1 MHDAP
6 EADALPD
13 GVEDDLQLLRSA
25 AVAAGILVTAYFRKE
40 VRFWDK
46 SNSSPVS
53 EADVMVN
60 RFLEETLGGIPG
72 ILEMIGR
79 GLAALDDLA
88 CPRNA
93 DGFAALPRAERR
105 ELLERLAAAEDC
117 FPPALVLHVLGAYY
131 QHPRVLSALG
141 LDPRPPHPDGYRMAP
156 DDLALLEPVR
166 RRPRM
171 YRSI

>member
-1 MHDAP
+1 MARLFRH
-6 EADALPD
+6 
-13 GVEDDLQLLRSA
+13 S
-25 AVAAGILVTAYFRKE
+25 VAGNPLI
-40 VRFWDK
+40 
-46 SNSSPVS
+46 
-53 EADVMVN
+53 
-60 RFLEETLGGIPG
+60 
-72 ILEMIGR
+72 
-79 GLAALDDLA
+79 AALIDQQ
-88 CPRNA
+88 
-93 DGFAALPRAERR
+93 
-105 ELLERLAAAEDC
+105 RLAAAEDC